1 MLISTQGDARAAMQ
15 QLNSD
20 ILASAADVG
29 SVYAGSNLL
38 TDLAGGD
45 MVEQSSASILNQLAQ
60 SWIATFETLNG
71 ADGDTLTDDQIAR
84 LRELQQEVID
94 DRKLVGQAISSVDW
108 TFGDFV
114 GDVGTQTANLI
125 SQGVAQIKQAIP
137 SVPWAAIEIGLAAV
151 GVVVVYAIYRRVSGR

>member
-20 ILASAADVG
+20 ILASATDVG
-29 SVYAGSNLL
+29 SAYAGSNLL
-38 TDLAGGD
+38 TDITGGD
-45 MVEQSSASILNQLAQ
+45 MVEQSAAMILNQLAQ
-60 SWIATFETLNG
+60 SWIAAFDTLDG
-71 ADGDTLTDDQIAR
+71 ADGDALTDDQVAR

-94 DRKLVGQAISSVDW
+94 DRKLVGEAISSVDW

-125 SQGVAQIKQAIP
+125 SQGVAQIKTALPSIP
-137 SVPWAAIEIGLAAV
+137 WTAIEIGLGAV
-151 GVVVVYAIYRRVSGR
+151 AVVVVYAIYRRVSGR